1 MAKKPKPKPP
11 RRPKPYL
18 WLLILLSLLPSA
30 LRAETP
36 QVNIPPALR
45 QQNWTEG
52 RNNGSCVHASA
63 VTLWNWQ
70 GQYAWSNYWKRK
82 YGGGEY
88 DYRLHVRCDAEGV
101 TYADTSDQGDEGFL
115 EWACRTRR
123 GCLIGIDAS
132 AIYPGSSGGH
142 ALCVVHIDSKCVGIL
157 DNNGKYKIR
166 YLDRK
171 SFIRAWKA
179 HGSWAWT
186 PISTPPAPPL
196 PRKAP

>member
-18 WLLILLSLLPSA
+18 WALLLILLSAPA
-30 LRAETP
+30 IAETP

-70 GQYAWSNYWKRK
+70 GQYAWAEYWKSK
-82 YGGGEY
+82 YGGG
-88 DYRLHVRCDAEGV
+88 DWDSRFHDRCDAEGV
-101 TYADTSDQGDEGFL
+101 TYADTYGENDVSFI

-123 GCLIGIDAS
+123 GCLIGIDNAS
-132 AIYPGSSGGH
+132 LYGGNGGGH
-142 ALCVVHIDSKCVGIL
+142 VLCVVHIDAKCVGVL
-157 DNNGKYKIR
+157 NNNGKYKIE
-166 YLDRK
+166 YFDRK
-171 SFIRAWKA
+171 AFIKAWKA
-179 HGSWAWT
+179 YGSWAWT
-186 PISTPPAPPL
+186 PLTQLGPPPPL